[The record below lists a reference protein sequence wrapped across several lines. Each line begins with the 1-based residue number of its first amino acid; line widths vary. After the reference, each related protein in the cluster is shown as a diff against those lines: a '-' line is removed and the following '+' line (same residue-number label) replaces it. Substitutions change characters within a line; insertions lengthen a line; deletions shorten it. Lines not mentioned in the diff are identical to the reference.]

1 MGVVY
6 SALDIECETF
16 PAEGDHERAA
26 GSVLAVVPALPG
38 VDTTMVYGSVAEG
51 RSNLRSDLDVL
62 VTYSAEGT
70 AEAVLRRL
78 VVKQLDE
85 VERHTGV
92 RVEAN
97 IWPTSEPL
105 ALRTARIND
114 LLFAGY
120 LARHMNLT
128 DEWRIGS
135 PDVVTM
141 RVAEGLRSAS
151 EREIAQIVLKYAAA
165 KHRRFMRAP
174 LQYEDDPRVLS
185 AMQRALELPKAIGRK
200 IVQLKD
206 MPSARQTQPE
216 LIDTLLESG
225 LDDATADAIDVLSG
239 LDRECTDLIEGIDD
253 SGDISPSDKIRYQSW
268 LRESYPGVI
277 DSGIVAASG
286 FTRFVAERYL

>member
-16 PAEGDHERAA
+16 PTEGDHERAA
-26 GSVLAVVPALPG
+26 ESVLAVVSELPG

-62 VTYSAEGT
+62 VTYTAEGT
-70 AEAVLRRL
+70 EEALLRRMIA
-78 VVKQLDE
+78 KELDE
-85 VERHTGV
+85 VETHTDV

-97 IWPTSEPL
+97 IWPTHEPL

-141 RVAEGLRSAS
+141 RVAEGLHSAS
-151 EREIAQIVLKYAAA
+151 EHDIAQIVLKYAAA
-165 KHRRFMRAP
+165 KHKRFMRAP
-174 LQYEDDPRVLS
+174 LLYKDDPRVLS

-200 IVQLKD
+200 VVQLKD
-206 MPSARQTQPE
+206 LSEAGRTQPE

-225 LDDATADAIDVLSG
+225 LDGTTAGAIVALSET
-239 LDRECTDLIEGIDD
+239 DREYTDLIEGIDAY
-253 SGDISPSDKIRYQSW
+253 GDISSSGKTRYETW

-277 DSGIVAASG
+277 DSGLVAASG
-286 FTRFVAERYL
+286 FTRFIARRYL